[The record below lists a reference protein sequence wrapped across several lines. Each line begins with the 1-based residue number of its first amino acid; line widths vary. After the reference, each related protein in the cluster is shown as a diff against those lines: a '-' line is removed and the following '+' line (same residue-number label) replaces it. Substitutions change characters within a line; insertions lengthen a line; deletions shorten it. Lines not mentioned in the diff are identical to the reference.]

1 MIDPNASGKVGDWR
15 SRDGLG
21 GNHEARD
28 GGRVPGGR
36 ADDGDGPLRLGM
48 LSDGRC
54 PKADRPGFRDGVQA
68 GPRLEESPAVSRRR
82 RCTPSHVDRRGE
94 GRRRSPDRERTSGID
109 TIPALVLVAPCR
121 ASGGSMQ
128 RASEMVKDGP
138 CDRRTIERV
147 PSDFENT
154 RWSIIA
160 RAASADEST
169 RREALDAFA
178 RIYRPACV
186 GFLRQRGFQA
196 EFADE
201 VTQGFFT
208 EVVLARNL
216 LHGAA
221 PDKGRLRSLIRR
233 ALENYARD
241 TLRRGMARGRH
252 EAHAARD
259 ADDAAPGGKRGERD
273 PVSGFDSEWARAQLT
288 EAI

>member
-1 MIDPNASGKVGDWR
+1 MQCGIQMVN
-15 SRDGLG
+15 
-21 GNHEARD
+21 
-28 GGRVPGGR
+28 
-36 ADDGDGPLRLGM
+36 DDL
-48 LSDGRC
+48 C
-54 PKADRPGFRDGVQA
+54 A
-68 GPRLEESPAVSRRR
+68 
-82 RCTPSHVDRRGE
+82 
-94 GRRRSPDRERTSGID
+94 
-109 TIPALVLVAPCR
+109 
-121 ASGGSMQ
+121 
-128 RASEMVKDGP
+128 
-138 CDRRTIERV
+138 RRTIERV

-169 RREALDAFA
+169 RREALDAFV

-208 EVVLARNL
+208 DVVLARNL

-259 ADDAAPGGKRGERD
+259 ADDAAQGGMHGERGIA
-273 PVSGFDSEWARAQLT
+273 PGFDGEWARAQLT
-288 EAI
+288 EAIHRVRERCSTEAHRQGWTIFERAVLLPCVYGTARPEMRDVAAEAGVSDAARGHVLLRETRMRVLQSLEEVVAETIDQPGECEGEVAYIRELLSAFEL